1 MKLLIKERAFTTGMI
16 LLAAI
21 VVIVLGVLQY
31 RWSNQVSEA
40 TSIRLADSLQMSM
53 INWHLDL
60 FRDFSEICIALRV
73 EPDGGAQ
80 DDWNQY
86 VRRFDE
92 WKKATA
98 HPDIVSGL
106 YVLRFDETPGTKT
119 LRLDPSGHRFEPGGW
134 PANFGGISMSAF
146 VMRTATG
153 FRSLPCASS
162 PSRCASSG
170 IDPPPQKGS

>member
-60 FRDFSEICIALRV
+60 FRDFSEVCIALRADAEV
-73 EPDGGAQ
+73 DAQ
-80 DDWNQY
+80 ADWNQY
-86 VRRFDE
+86 ARRFAE
-92 WKKATA
+92 WKKTTA
-98 HPDIVSGL
+98 HPDLVSNL
-106 YVLRFDETPGTKT
+106 YVLNLDKASDAKA
-119 LRLDPSGHRFEPGGW
+119 LRLDSGRPG
-134 PANFGGISMSAF
+134 FQSVAF
-146 VMRTATG
+146 
-153 FRSLPCASS
+153 
-162 PSRCASSG
+162 
-170 IDPPPQKGS
+170 PPNLA